1 MKNLLCFLLLLL
13 FFACEDE
20 SITRRTKPPAPKV
33 ETKAYWSY
41 QDTSLS
47 DTALYDK
54 VLGMLVG
61 SAIGDALGAPTEMWW
76 RGQIEEE
83 YGYVDSF
90 DIVLREP
97 SAEGPW
103 GRNLPAGAGTD
114 DTRWKELTVDFLLTQ
129 PTHEL
134 STHDFAEFVN
144 EHYAAQLDDL
154 KNTEGLEPEPY
165 TAAIR
170 RFEWLQEW
178 ARVTRAYASGDIDDY
193 RDALNRFYG
202 GEMACAGLLYASA
215 IGAYYPGKPE
225 AAYDA
230 MHDLAIFDLG
240 YARDVSALGA
250 ALTALAFR
258 DSLTNDSL
266 RYHMITVDPEGYFDA
281 RLLSRLAYQ
290 QFQRA
295 ERIVR
300 LTDRIDTTLI
310 ARLAAQELPPD
321 FRGDTIEYVR
331 LQEAYRLL
339 DENAQDIPF
348 HAGEIFLVSL
358 TGMLYHR
365 LDFSGAIEFIV
376 NYGRDNDTS
385 AALAGGILG
394 AYHGAAALPA
404 EQRELVIKVNREV
417 LDIDLEKLARQMTA
431 QILARRP
438 SSVPSRNERG

>member
-1 MKNLLCFLLLLL
+1 MPKFPVMKNLLCFLAFILL
-13 FFACEDE
+13 FSCEDKVA
-20 SITRRTKPPAPKV
+20 RNPGPKPVSAKL
-33 ETKAYWSY
+33 AANDYWHY
-41 QDTSLS
+41 QDTSL
-47 DTALYDK
+47 TETVLYDK
-54 VLGMLVG
+54 VFGMLVG
-61 SAIGDALGAPTEMWW
+61 SAIGDALGAPTEMWL

-83 YGYVDSF
+83 YGFVDSF

-114 DTRWKELTVDFLLTQ
+114 DTRWKELAIDYLLTQ
-129 PTHEL
+129 PNHVL
-134 STHDFAEFVN
+134 STNDFAEFVN
-144 EHYAAQLDDL
+144 EQYAIQLDDL

-178 ARVTRAYASGDIDDY
+178 ARVTRAYESGDIDLY

-215 IGAYYPGKPE
+215 IGAYFPGKPE
-225 AAYDA
+225 EAYTA

-240 YARDVSALGA
+240 YARDISALGA

-258 DSLTNDSL
+258 DSLTNDSI
-266 RYHMITVDPEGYFDA
+266 RHHMITIDPEGYFDA

-300 LTDRIDTTLI
+300 LTDQIDTTLV

-385 AALAGGILG
+385 AALVGAILG

-404 EQRELVIKVNREV
+404 EQRELVVEVNREV
-417 LDIDLEKLARQMTA
+417 LNIDLEELARELTE

-438 SSVPSRNERG
+438 SS